1 MNAQRAPWA
10 IRNPGPSSGVGCPGS
25 RLMMRVTALSVG
37 LLLVLVALELVR
49 PSPSAAASTGSSFVP
64 PTPVPGVTA
73 ETSTSGAPSLGVN
86 DWSCKPSAAHP
97 EPVVLVHGLLANL
110 TEWQVM
116 APLLAHN
123 GYCVFALT
131 YGTIP
136 GLAFPL
142 DQVGGL
148 LPMEQSAQELSGFV
162 DGVLSATGAHK
173 LDIVG
178 HSEGAT
184 MPYYYVKFLGGA
196 AKVDHYVGLG
206 PAYHG
211 STLDGLAPVVSLL
224 GQLVPGA
231 PQIVAGICG
240 ACPESVPGS
249 PFLNALDAD
258 ASAVPGPTYTNIVTR
273 YDEVVTPYTSGFLN
287 GPNVTNIVLQ
297 DQCGLDFSD
306 HVALAADPVA
316 AQDVLDALD
325 PQRAM
330 APACG
335 LVLPLLGG

>member
-1 MNAQRAPWA
+1 
-10 IRNPGPSSGVGCPGS
+10 
-25 RLMMRVTALSVG
+25 MMRVTALSVA
-37 LLLVLVALELVR
+37 LLLVLVALELLR
-49 PSPSAAASTGSSFVP
+49 SSPSAVASTGSSFVP

-73 ETSTSGAPSLGVN
+73 ETSTPGAPSLGVN
-86 DWSCKPSAAHP
+86 DWSCKPSAARP

-116 APLLAHN
+116 APLLAHK

-131 YGTIP
+131 YGTVP
-136 GLAFPL
+136 GLPFPL
-142 DQVGGL
+142 DHVGGL
-148 LPMEQSAQELSGFV
+148 LPMEQSAQELSGFI
-162 DGVLSATGAHK
+162 DAMLSATGAQK
-173 LDIVG
+173 VDIVG

-196 AKVDHYVGLG
+196 AKVNHYVGLG
-206 PAYHG
+206 PGYHG
-211 STLDGLAPVVSLL
+211 TTVDGLAPVVSLL
-224 GQLVPGA
+224 GQLVLGA
-231 PQIVAGICG
+231 AQTVAGICG

-249 PFLNALDAD
+249 AFLKALDAD
-258 ASAVPGPTYTNIVTR
+258 ASAVTGPTYTNIVTR

-316 AQDVLDALD
+316 AQDVLNALD

>member
-1 MNAQRAPWA
+1 
-10 IRNPGPSSGVGCPGS
+10 
-25 RLMMRVTALSVG
+25 MMRVTALSVG

-49 PSPSAAASTGSSFVP
+49 SSPSAAASTGSSFIP
-64 PTPVPGVTA
+64 PTLASGITAGILTPGA
-73 ETSTSGAPSLGVN
+73 SPPGAN

-131 YGTIP
+131 YGTVP

-148 LPMEQSAQELSGFV
+148 LPMEQSAQELSAFV
-162 DGVLSATGAHK
+162 DRVLSATGAHK
-173 LDIVG
+173 VDIVG

-196 AKVDHYVGLG
+196 AKVGHYVGLG
-206 PAYHG
+206 PGYHG
-211 STLDGLAPVVSLL
+211 STVDGLVPVALLL
-224 GQLVPGA
+224 GQLVPG
-231 PQIVAGICG
+231 PSQIVAGICG
-240 ACPESVPGS
+240 ACPETVPGS

-258 ASAVPGPTYTNIVTR
+258 TSAVPGPTYTNIVTR

-297 DQCGLDFSD
+297 DQCGLDLSD

-316 AQDVLDALD
+316 AQDVLNALD

>member
-1 MNAQRAPWA
+1 MNARGAPWA

-25 RLMMRVTALSVG
+25 RLMMRVMALSVI

-49 PSPSAAASTGSSFVP
+49 SSPSATASSGSSFVP

-73 ETSTSGAPSLGVN
+73 ETLTSGAPSLGVN

-97 EPVVLVHGLLANL
+97 EPVVLVHGLLANV

-148 LPMEQSAQELSGFV
+148 LPMEQSAQELSAFV
-162 DGVLSATGAHK
+162 DRVLAATGARK
-173 LDIVG
+173 VDIVG

-196 AKVDHYVGLG
+196 AKVDHYVGLA
-206 PAYHG
+206 PLYHG
-211 STLDGLAPVVSLL
+211 STLDGLVPVASLL

-231 PQIVAGICG
+231 PQTVAGICG
-240 ACPESVPGS
+240 SCPESVPGS
-249 PFLNALDAD
+249 AFLNALDAD

-306 HVALAADPVA
+306 HIALAADPVA
-316 AQDVLDALD
+316 AQDVLNALD

-330 APACG
+330 TPGCG